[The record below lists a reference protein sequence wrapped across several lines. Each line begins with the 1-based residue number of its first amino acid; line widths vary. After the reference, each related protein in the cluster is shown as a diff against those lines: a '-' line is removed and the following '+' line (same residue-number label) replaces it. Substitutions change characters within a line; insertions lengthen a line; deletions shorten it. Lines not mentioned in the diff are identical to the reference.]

1 MTPET
6 PTRGVSENRFHE
18 VYMSRRS
25 DSPGGF
31 SSPRS
36 LASLLVDPM
45 LSAVLDHVVP
55 FLAVVGRITL
65 LVAREKVG
73 KSTLARAAAAAVSAG
88 STFLDQEV
96 SQGGVL
102 WVVLEEALADV
113 VHKLN
118 AFGPRAEEVWLL
130 KPTSEDRF
138 EEMRHAVESVK
149 PRLVVI
155 DTLSSYAAGE
165 GADENAST
173 FWTRLIGQF
182 RSLAEEN
189 NCAVLLLHHAA
200 KRDGGGYR
208 GSTAIGAAVDQIIE
222 MQETDASSVAR
233 IMSSHGRLDIPSFTV
248 SYNRHA
254 SRFTFD
260 GELSAE
266 NGESARLSAKRRMR
280 EFLQIYGVAGKT
292 AITGAARIKALDGR
306 ACFEEMLTD
315 GEIEAVSGGYALVG
329 QMRAAA

>member
-1 MTPET
+1 
-6 PTRGVSENRFHE
+6 
-18 VYMSRRS
+18 MSRRS
-25 DSPGGF
+25 DSPVGF
-31 SSPRS
+31 SSPRT

-118 AFGPRAEEVWLL
+118 AFDPRAEEVWLL

-149 PRLVVI
+149 PRLIVI

-233 IMSSHGRLDIPSFTV
+233 IMSSNGRLDIPSFTI
-248 SYNRHA
+248 SYNRRA

-266 NGESARLSAKRRMR
+266 NGESARLGAKRRMR
-280 EFLQIYGVAGKT
+280 EFLRIYGIAGKT
-292 AITGAARIKALDGR
+292 AITGAARIKALDAR
-306 ACFEEMLTD
+306 ACFEEMLND
-315 GEIEAVSGGYALVG
+315 GELEAVSGGYSLVG
-329 QMRAAA
+329 QTLAAA